1 MKKIKLNSLQIIDK
15 EESLKTITAELN
27 VEETTLKDQ
36 SNNYKNLNQF
46 FIQVVLQVQ
55 VHALYKEGG
64 IRSQR

>member
-15 EESLKTITAELN
+15 EESLKTSTAGLN

-46 FIQVVLQVQ
+46 FIPVVLQFQ
-55 VHALYKEGG
+55 VYAL
-64 IRSQR
+64 